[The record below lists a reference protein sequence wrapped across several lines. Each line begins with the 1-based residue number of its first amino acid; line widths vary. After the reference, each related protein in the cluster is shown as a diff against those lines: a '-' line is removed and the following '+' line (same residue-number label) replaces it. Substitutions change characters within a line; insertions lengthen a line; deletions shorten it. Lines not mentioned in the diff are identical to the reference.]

1 MKTMKHS
8 IFRAL
13 CAIAVG
19 ALLVEYRQEMVQW
32 MTITIG
38 ILFLLSGV
46 VAVVM
51 SYATRKSAIKMAQ
64 ALRESGVT
72 STQDGTEATYQKP
85 PRGWGWGM
93 FAGTGS
99 IIFGIVL
106 TLMPDTFVNFLVYIL
121 SATLIIGAVQQFFTL
136 ALASRY
142 GSVSIAFWIMPTL
155 LLVAG
160 IMAVAYPEAI
170 ASAPLFFIG
179 WCMIV
184 YGIVECVN
192 GIKAHRCQKTAT
204 KTKAIGGKPDFSDAE
219 TVEYEEIKDGE

>member
-64 ALRESGVT
+64 ALRQHTKSRHE
-72 STQDGTEATYQKP
+72 DGDGGCLPEQVA
-85 PRGWGWGM
+85 
-93 FAGTGS
+93 
-99 IIFGIVL
+99 
-106 TLMPDTFVNFLVYIL
+106 L
-121 SATLIIGAVQQFFTL
+121 SS
-136 ALASRY
+136 AS
-142 GSVSIAFWIMPTL
+142 
-155 LLVAG
+155 
-160 IMAVAYPEAI
+160 
-170 ASAPLFFIG
+170 
-179 WCMIV
+179 
-184 YGIVECVN
+184 
-192 GIKAHRCQKTAT
+192 
-204 KTKAIGGKPDFSDAE
+204 FSR
-219 TVEYEEIKDGE
+219 